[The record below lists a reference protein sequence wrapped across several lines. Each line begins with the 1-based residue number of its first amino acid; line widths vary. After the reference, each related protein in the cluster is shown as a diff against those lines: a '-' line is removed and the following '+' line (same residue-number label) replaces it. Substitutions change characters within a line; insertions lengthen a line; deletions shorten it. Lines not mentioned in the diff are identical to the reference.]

1 MAVGRRH
8 GKVIRSSD
16 VVDVSDWLAA
26 SGERGSRL
34 VGRHGFDRRVTTI
47 EDLEHAVDLVVE
59 NRVALQ
65 SHHLAAQ
72 EKPYCCYY
80 SYDYVYKASSGG
92 VPSAVSGVPSAVI
105 GEMAA

>member
-34 VGRHGFDRRVTTI
+34 AGRHGFDRRVTTI
-47 EDLEHAVDLVVE
+47 ENLEHVVDLVVE

-72 EKPYCCYY
+72 EKLYCGYY
-80 SYDYVYKASSGG
+80 SYDYVYKTSFGG
-92 VPSAVSGVPSAVI
+92 VPSAAI